1 MVVVLFLFSFSF
13 SFADISKTVNYQ
25 GKITTRSNGILLAD
39 GTYDMRFKIYDALT
53 EGNLLWT
60 GTHTTSNGN
69 PVSITSGVFSVL
81 LGSGSGNTL
90 DLDFSTNSYYLE
102 VSIYNTD
109 TTSWEDFSPR
119 KQIASVPQAYNANS
133 IIGNGNINLSN
144 TSASQDAAVIT
155 YNPTSGSNDAL
166 EVVYGSGGG
175 SGTALKIT
183 QSGSGDILRLYDDST
198 QVFTVL
204 DGGNVG
210 IGTTSPDSKLDIGGV
225 NGNYGTLGIVS
236 DSNHKALNIEEN
248 SGGESWQIGVN
259 ASGDLVF
266 MDSNAE
272 IANASMVIQDGGYVG
287 IGTTSPDAPLKV
299 SASFDHISGYG
310 VGTFINTYAGSESSV
325 GVYGESQTEGNG
337 FGGYF
342 IGDSTGVVGE
352 SYYGGTT
359 VGSYIGVSGSA
370 TGANSGSNFGGY
382 FGASGAVSNYGI
394 FADAS
399 GGTYNYAIYSQNGI
413 NFFTDNVGIGV
424 TDPQARLDVSGG
436 SIQTDTQLISTVTT
450 GTAPLAVTST
460 TAVTNLNADLLDGND
475 ATAFAT
481 SNHTHSS
488 LTQGNGIT
496 SFTYD
501 GGSTQTVALGN
512 LTSDWSQTGAY
523 DIVLGNGTFNNTSAS
538 ADLYATGNIEADGT
552 IYGTFSGSGASLT
565 SIPESSISDGSL
577 LARVAGSET
586 ISGGWTF
593 TSEPT
598 LSGSG
603 RHLRQMKI
611 SPEYTGAV
619 LTAFYGSGTDT
630 SINGTMTS
638 DTEPSA
644 DSLRTYY
651 EWTSS
656 QSSLNYYTV
665 AIRVALPSDFS
676 AWATSDAIQVDFDT
690 ESTSTS
696 DNILGVYVY
705 NGDDTPGTAVASST
719 SNASSVADTWTTVSI
734 DDSAIDDG
742 SAPDWDDGGETAV
755 IYLRMGSLS
764 DNFVRIGDIKLNYL
778 SKW

>member
-1 MVVVLFLFSFSF
+1 MVSILFLFSFSF
-13 SFADISKTVNYQ
+13 SSADISKTVNYQ

-39 GTYDMRFKIYDALT
+39 GTYDMRFRIYDALT

-69 PVSITSGVFSVL
+69 PISVNEGIFSVL

-133 IIGNGNINLSN
+133 LIGNGNINLSN
-144 TSASQDAAVIT
+144 TSTSQDAAVIT

-175 SGTALKIT
+175 SGTALKVT
-183 QSGSGDILRLYDDST
+183 QSGSGDILRLYDDSN

-210 IGTTSPDSKLDIGGV
+210 IGTSSPESKLDIGGV
-225 NGNYGTLGIVS
+225 AGNFGTLGVVS

-259 ASGDLVF
+259 SSGDLAF

-272 IANASMVIQDGGYVG
+272 ISNASLVIQDGGYVG
-287 IGTTSPDAPLKV
+287 IGTTSPDAPLEV
-299 SASFDHISGYG
+299 SASFDHVDGYG
-310 VGTFINTYAGSESSV
+310 VGTFINTYAGSESSI
-325 GVYGESQTEGNG
+325 GVYGESQNGDYG

-342 IGDSTGVVGE
+342 VGNYSGVAAEANYSGAE
-352 SYYGGTT
+352 EGIYA
-359 VGSYIGVSGSA
+359 GVSGSSS
-370 TGANSGSNFGGY
+370 GINSGLNIGG
-382 FGASGAVSNYGI
+382 FFSASDASSNYGV

-399 GGTYNYAIYSQNGI
+399 GGTYNYAIYSQNGLNI
-413 NFFTDNVGIGV
+413 FMDNMGIGV
-424 TDPQARLDVSGG
+424 IDPQARLDVAGG
-436 SIQTDTQLISTVTT
+436 SIRTDTQLVSTVAT
-450 GTAPLAVTST
+450 GTAPLSVNST
-460 TAVTNLNADLLDGND
+460 TAVANLNADLLDGND

-481 SNHTHSS
+481 SSHTHSS

-496 SFTYD
+496 SFTYN
-501 GGSTQTVALGN
+501 GGSAQTVALGN
-512 LTSDWSQTGAY
+512 LTSNWSQAGAY
-523 DIVLGNGTFNNTSAS
+523 DIVLGNGTFDNTSAS

-565 SIPESSISDGSL
+565 GISESSISDGSL
-577 LARVAGSET
+577 LARVAGTET

-603 RHLRQMKI
+603 RHLRQMRI

-656 QSSLNYYTV
+656 QSSLNHYTV

-676 AWATSDAIQVDFDT
+676 AWATSNAVQVDFDT

-696 DNILGVYVY
+696 DNFLGVYIY

-734 DDSAIDDG
+734 DDSEIDDD
-742 SAPDWDDGGETAV
+742 SAPDWDNAEETAV